1 MPAITFESIDN
12 QYEWGTYFDFKV
24 LFMTQNGYINAT
36 KMCQDEGKRF
46 KDWLKN
52 KSSIELI
59 NKLAF
64 RLALKITDILIMV
77 KDGDNEYRG
86 TYVHR
91 KLITH
96 FASWISTDTALKVSD
111 IVEEYLLK
119 EEKIKHAVIIK
130 EKDEIIDKQAI
141 ENMSLKEMLQKSIEN
156 SRKDNAEL
164 KLSIS
169 NLTDEVSKLSLDN
182 QITHE
187 KLDIAQD
194 TLNIVVEDRVIK
206 PEDKGMT
213 NTVII
218 YEYELNKFRI
228 FRVQKRS
235 ANKYVKRYLSMNPNA
250 VKFAEIDYNP
260 NSVNYFIRFKE
271 QSKGNIKWYYNRFEL
286 LNITKDQL
294 KEFIMKIN
302 EEKYEL
308 EKAF

>member
-1 MPAITFESIDN
+1 MPAITFQSVDN
-12 QYEWGTYFDFKV
+12 EYEWGTYFDFRV
-24 LFMTQNGYINAT
+24 LIMTQNGYINAT

-96 FASWISTDTALKVSD
+96 FASWISADTALKVSD
-111 IVEEYLLK
+111 IVEEY
-119 EEKIKHAVIIK
+119 IKREQK
-130 EKDEIIDKQAI
+130 KIIDEQAI

-169 NLTDEVSKLSLDN
+169 NLTDEISKLSLDN

-271 QSKGNIKWYYNRFEL
+271 QLRGNIKWYYNRFEL

-308 EKAF
+308 KETI

>member
-1 MPAITFESIDN
+1 MPAITFQSVDN
-12 QYEWGTYFDFKV
+12 EYEWGTYFDFRV
-24 LFMTQNGYINAT
+24 LIMTQNGYINAT

-96 FASWISTDTALKVSD
+96 FASWISADTALKVSD
-111 IVEEYLLK
+111 IVEEY
-119 EEKIKHAVIIK
+119 IKREQK
-130 EKDEIIDKQAI
+130 KIIDEQAI
-141 ENMSLKEMLQKSIEN
+141 ENMSLKEIMKKLLNNSEKSREE
-156 SRKDNAEL
+156 NAEL
-164 KLSIS
+164 KLSVS
-169 NLTDEVSKLSLDN
+169 NLTDEISKLSLDN

-271 QSKGNIKWYYNRFEL
+271 QLRGNIKWYYNRFEL

-294 KEFIMKIN
+294 KEFIIKIN

>member
-1 MPAITFESIDN
+1 MPAITFQSVDN
-12 QYEWGTYFDFKV
+12 EYEWGTYFDLEV
-24 LFMTQNGYINAT
+24 LIMTQNGYFNAT
-36 KMCQDEGKRF
+36 KLCKDNGRRFDNWLRNQGSDELMRSPHIRGY
-46 KDWLKN
+46 
-52 KSSIELI
+52 SI
-59 NKLAF
+59 
-64 RLALKITDILIMV
+64 ITISTGLND
-77 KDGDNEYRG
+77 YRG
-86 TYVHR
+86 TYVPR

-96 FASWISTDTALKVSD
+96 IASWISTDIAYKVHD

-119 EEKIKHAVIIK
+119 EEKMKHIVVVK
-130 EKDEIIDKQAI
+130 EKDDKI
-141 ENMSLKEMLQKSIEN
+141 SKLESKLDSILKNTNNLDK
-156 SRKDNAEL
+156 KVTD
-164 KLSIS
+164 
-169 NLTDEVSKLSLDN
+169 LTDEISKLSLDN

-194 TLNIVVEDRVIK
+194 TLDIVVEDRVVI
-206 PEDKGMT
+206 PNDKGMT

-271 QSKGNIKWYYNRFEL
+271 QLKGNIKWYYNRFEL

-302 EEKYEL
+302 EEKYKL
-308 EKAF
+308 EETF

>member
-1 MPAITFESIDN
+1 MPAITFQSVDN
-12 QYEWGTYFDFKV
+12 EYEWGTYFDFRV
-24 LFMTQNGYINAT
+24 LIMTQNGYINAT

-111 IVEEYLLK
+111 IVEEY
-119 EEKIKHAVIIK
+119 IKREQK
-130 EKDEIIDKQAI
+130 KIIDEQAI

-169 NLTDEVSKLSLDN
+169 NLTDEISKLSLDN

-271 QSKGNIKWYYNRFEL
+271 QLRGNIKWYYNRFEL

-308 EKAF
+308 KETI